1 MHQSTTTTST
11 VDLDVA
17 RFDAEQWL
25 AQCSGYKDEAD
36 RHLAYVQAEGGD
48 VAAAEAIADSWRQ
61 TFFSALR
68 KCNELSARRR
78 ALTAA

>member
-1 MHQSTTTTST
+1 MHQSTTST
-11 VDLDVA
+11 VDLDTA

-36 RHLAYVQAEGGD
+36 RHLARCKAEGGD
-48 VAAAEAIADSWRQ
+48 VAAAEAVADSWRQ
-61 TFFSALR
+61 TFFKALR

-78 ALTAA
+78 ALAAA